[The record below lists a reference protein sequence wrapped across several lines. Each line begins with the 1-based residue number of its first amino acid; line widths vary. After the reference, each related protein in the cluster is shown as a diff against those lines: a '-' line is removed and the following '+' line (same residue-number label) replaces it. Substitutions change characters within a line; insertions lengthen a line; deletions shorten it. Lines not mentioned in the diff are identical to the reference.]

1 MFQFIASALAKK
13 RPRNIYRRNSVH
25 LDNGEI
31 GVAKTCWR
39 GLSAMLGLDDDAK
52 SVSAPLTSNANSGR
66 ASGGFDIAL
75 LPTYMNYFLVELLT
89 HFIAEKEL
97 FPDGHSGS
105 ALWQE
110 VNMNFQIREE
120 SPIFKSL

>member
-39 GLSAMLGLDDDAK
+39 GLSAMLGLDNNVE
-52 SVSAPLTSNANSGR
+52 SVAAPSISAVNSGR
-66 ASGGFDIAL
+66 ASGDLYIAR

-89 HFIAEKEL
+89 HFIAEKEFL
-97 FPDGHSGS
+97 PDGY
-105 ALWQE
+105 
-110 VNMNFQIREE
+110 M
-120 SPIFKSL
+120 